1 MKSETEI
8 REKRAKLRGERTAL
22 KQILESGTYIN
33 QSKALKYADELAE
46 IEKQIDILDWIL
58 I

>member
-22 KQILESGTYIN
+22 KKWLELEN
-33 QSKALKYADELAE
+33 DKSKALKYADELAE